1 MLVTDPNYPKRED
14 YEPAVKCFLPGAK
27 GEELELR
34 SSLLLIRDRSMA
46 AKPGCSE
53 EGWQILD
60 LVERTASRDAFRSM
74 RLDELRELK
83 RLLIR
88 LVSTASGF
96 DAMWAPVLDLGDAP
110 AGMNSVGG
118 TSEGG

>member
-1 MLVTDPNYPKRED
+1 MLVTDLHYPKRED
-14 YEPAVKCFLPGAK
+14 YEPAVKCFLPSAF

-34 SSLLLIRDRSMA
+34 ASLLLMRDRAMSV
-46 AKPGCSE
+46 KPVACE
-53 EGWQILD
+53 EAWQILD

-74 RLDELRELK
+74 AMDELRELK

-96 DAMWAPVLDLGDAP
+96 DAMWAPALDLGDAP
-110 AGMNSVGG
+110 SNGCVGG
-118 TSEGG
+118 AGEGG

>member
-1 MLVTDPNYPKRED
+1 MNIVTDIRHPKRED
-14 YEPAVKCFLPGAK
+14 YEPNVRMFLPSAQ

-34 SSLLLIRDRSMA
+34 ASLLLMRDRA
-46 AKPGCSE
+46 IATKPIACE
-53 EGWQILD
+53 EAWQILD

-74 RLDELRELK
+74 RMDELREIK

-96 DAMWAPVLDLGDAP
+96 DSLWAPKLDLGERTAS
-110 AGMNSVGG
+110 SVGETG
-118 TSEGG
+118 EGG

>member
-1 MLVTDPNYPKRED
+1 MNAPAAATYPSRED
-14 YEPAVKCFLPGAK
+14 YVPAVRAFCPAAE

-34 SSLLLIRDRSMA
+34 ASLLLMRDMSMST
-46 AKPGCSE
+46 KPRCSE

-74 RLDELRELK
+74 SIAELAEIR

-96 DAMWAPVLDLGDAP
+96 DALFARQLPL
-110 AGMNSVGG
+110 GG
-118 TSEGG
+118 TDGRG